1 MQSLENPDTDIS
13 IMDHLLPSRESTV
26 NLYFVKIMHLGFM
39 LHEAETNH
47 DCYRILEVGH
57 YRQQNPKYQ
66 MEEVGG
72 LMLRIQVLSSKIP
85 PVLVTAV
92 VKYFVNLLPTVP

>member
-1 MQSLENPDTDIS
+1 M
-13 IMDHLLPSRESTV
+13 
-26 NLYFVKIMHLGFM
+26 YLGFM

-47 DCYRILEVGH
+47 DCYGILEVGR

-66 MEEVGG
+66 MEEVGS
-72 LMLRIQVLSSKIP
+72 LTLKIQVLSKIP
-85 PVLVTAV
+85 PILVTAV